1 MKFLFPTTIAKLTS
15 VNTVNYLHAHKQ
27 HLRVKKPGSMVTL
40 WSWQKKYKWT
50 LWSMQTICSYT
61 VELGC

>member
-27 HLRVKKPGSMVTL
+27 HLRVKKFWFNGNLVKLAKEVLVNTV
-40 WSWQKKYKWT
+40 KYANN
-50 LWSMQTICSYT
+50 MFIHC
-61 VELGC
+61 